1 MKTSRMIASSFRAMG
16 RHKLRTFFMMLGTL
30 IGVAALTLVV
40 ALGQATQSKVLSGIE
55 RMFSGSAILLS
66 AGSGMMGNDPREGG
80 PTSTFTLDDVEALK
94 QSVPAIELIDP
105 NQMAGTRT
113 VVYQGVSTEVRLTG
127 KSESAEVVW
136 NRSVSRGSFF
146 TAADVQSSAR
156 VALIGEKV
164 AADLFG
170 EADPIG
176 EQIRIA
182 SVPFEVLGILEPYG
196 IDPHGLDLDNEII
209 VPVTT
214 VMRRLNNVDYLASA
228 KILVDTKT
236 DLDATVFAIEDV
248 LRERHGLAA
257 NQQNDFH
264 MITPVQVEHMV
275 ESANDLFTVFLPIVA
290 IISILVGGVVVA
302 NLMLMS
308 VNERRQEIG
317 LRKAIGAR
325 SRDVWWQFVLEATL
339 VTTLGGVLAL
349 GVGATALQF
358 IARAMDADP
367 AFPWPVTFMGM
378 GIAVLVGLVAGVMP
392 ARRAAR
398 MDPIASLR

>member
-113 VVYQGVSTEVRLTG
+113 VVYQGTSTEVRVTG

>member
-113 VVYQGVSTEVRLTG
+113 VVYQGVSTEVRVTG

>member
-1 MKTSRMIASSFRAMG
+1 MKTSRMISSSFRAMG

-40 ALGQATQSKVLSGIE
+40 ALGQATQNQVLSGIE

-80 PTSTFTLDDVEALK
+80 PTSTLTLDDIDALK

-105 NQMAGTRT
+105 MQMAGTRT
-113 VVYQGVSTEVRLTG
+113 VVYQGASTEVRVTG
-127 KSESAEVVW
+127 KSESAELVW
-136 NRSVSRGSFF
+136 NRSVSQGSFF
-146 TAADVQSSAR
+146 TASDVQSSGR

-170 EADPIG
+170 DADPIG
-176 EQIRIA
+176 QQIRIA
-182 SVPFEVLGILEPYG
+182 NVPFEVLGILEPYG

-214 VMRRLNNVDYLASA
+214 VMRRLNNQDYLASA
-228 KILVDTKT
+228 KILVDSKA
-236 DLDATVFAIEDV
+236 DLDATVFSIEDV

-264 MITPVQVEHMV
+264 MITPVQVEQMV
-275 ESANDLFTVFLPIVA
+275 ESANNLFTVFLPIVA
-290 IISILVGGVVVA
+290 IVSILAGGVVVA

-339 VTTLGGVLAL
+339 ITTLGGVLAL

-358 IARAMDADP
+358 IARMMNADP

-378 GIAVLVGLVAGVMP
+378 GIAILVGLVAGVIP

-398 MDPIASLR
+398 MDPIAALR

>member
-40 ALGQATQSKVLSGIE
+40 AIGQGTRSKVLSGIE

-66 AGSGMMGNDPREGG
+66 AGSGMMGSDPREGG
-80 PTSTFTLDDVEALK
+80 PTSTLTLDDIEALK

-113 VVYQGVSTEVRLTG
+113 VVSQGAATEVRVTG

-146 TAADVQSSAR
+146 TAADVQASGR

-170 EADPIG
+170 DADPIG
-176 EQIRIA
+176 QQIRIA
-182 SVPFEVLGILEPYG
+182 NVPFEVLGVLEPYG

-228 KILVDTKT
+228 KILVDTKA

-275 ESANDLFTVFLPIVA
+275 SSANKMFTTFLPIVA

>member
-1 MKTSRMIASSFRAMG
+1 
-16 RHKLRTFFMMLGTL
+16 
-30 IGVAALTLVV
+30 
-40 ALGQATQSKVLSGIE
+40 
-55 RMFSGSAILLS
+55 
-66 AGSGMMGNDPREGG
+66 
-80 PTSTFTLDDVEALK
+80 
-94 QSVPAIELIDP
+94 
-105 NQMAGTRT
+105 
-113 VVYQGVSTEVRLTG
+113 
-127 KSESAEVVW
+127 
-136 NRSVSRGSFF
+136 
-146 TAADVQSSAR
+146 